1 MDKAIQPAS
10 LILSGY
16 IIVLQAISLVGE
28 GNKFA
33 NDSGIKV
40 IRERLVGQETLPV
53 SYKGII
59 SGSDMSTNVQL
70 KAGDNIVVP

>member
-1 MDKAIQPAS
+1 M
-10 LILSGY
+10 
-16 IIVLQAISLVGE
+16 GE